1 LLDFFA
7 VISRFFF
14 VSYRPLNVKLD
25 ISKREMYE
33 IEEDQEGDEAEEDLT
48 EQNVIGVGAGGI
60 FSNQ

>member
-1 LLDFFA
+1 
-7 VISRFFF
+7 
-14 VSYRPLNVKLD
+14 
-25 ISKREMYE
+25 MYE